1 MNMNEGECW
10 RGAASPSSCSCLI
23 SGGGMAERRYNFR
36 FSLPEGFVIF
46 LSLLLTSFLIF
57 LFGVHV
63 GKETQARKVVQ
74 QGRTVRLPVS
84 LSESG
89 SAPVSQ
95 LPSDVLGTK
104 NLGLSSGK
112 DKTAAS
118 SPASE
123 VSVAPPKP
131 ASESSVA
138 SRLQQSQQ
146 RPDLNRPQTSSPPV
160 NPAKTGTGTNPTLS
174 PSSKQTVTAPIGK
187 PQAQLSTKRHW
198 SVQVH
203 ATQRQ
208 SAAQDIVK
216 RLREQGYIPVVN
228 KITRQGET
236 WYRVRVG
243 NFVDEE
249 QARETIARFRR
260 EGTFPQAYLV
270 SD

>member
-1 MNMNEGECW
+1 
-10 RGAASPSSCSCLI
+10 
-23 SGGGMAERRYNFR
+23 MAERRYNFR

-84 LSESG
+84 LPESG

-95 LPSDVLGTK
+95 SPSDVSGTK
-104 NLGLSSGK
+104 NSGLSSGK
-112 DKTAAS
+112 DKTAVF
-118 SPASE
+118 SPTSE
-123 VSVAPPKP
+123 VTVTPPKP
-131 ASESSVA
+131 ASESAVA
-138 SRLQQSQQ
+138 SKLQQSQQ
-146 RPDLNRPQTSSPPV
+146 RPDLNRPQTSSPSV
-160 NPAKTGTGTNPTLS
+160 NPAETGGGTSPTLS
-174 PSSKQTVTAPIGK
+174 PSSKQSGTVPVERK
-187 PQAQLSTKRHW
+187 PPQLPTKRHW

-203 ATQRQ
+203 ATQQ
-208 SAAQDIVK
+208 QNAAQDIVK
-216 RLREQGYIPVVN
+216 RLREQGYVPVVN
-228 KITRQGET
+228 KIIRQGKT

-249 QARETIARFRR
+249 QARKTIARFRR
-260 EGTFPQAYLV
+260 EGIFPQAYLV